1 MRRKARSKPET
12 KSGGRPT
19 KFIPDKMKCFIYHP
33 PQRNAFLKGLAGKL
47 NLTGVEMR
55 AINYNAT
62 QQRRRNEGPAGP
74 AQIKI
79 QEILDNVSQLVLA
92 SIRTGNQYI

>member
-1 MRRKARSKPET
+1 MLHIPS
-12 KSGGRPT
+12 PT
-19 KFIPDKMKCFIYHP
+19 AKCV
-33 PQRNAFLKGLAGKL
+33 LKGLAGKL

-62 QQRRRNEGPAGP
+62 QQRLRNEGPAGP

-79 QEILDNVSQLVLA
+79 QEILDNVSLLVLA
-92 SIRTGNQYI
+92 SIRTGYQYI

>member
-1 MRRKARSKPET
+1 MLHIPS
-12 KSGGRPT
+12 PT
-19 KFIPDKMKCFIYHP
+19 AKCVF
-33 PQRNAFLKGLAGKL
+33 KGLAGKL

-92 SIRTGNQYI
+92 SIRTGYQYI

>member
-1 MRRKARSKPET
+1 MLHIPSPTSK
-12 KSGGRPT
+12 
-19 KFIPDKMKCFIYHP
+19 CV
-33 PQRNAFLKGLAGKL
+33 LKGLAGKL

-62 QQRRRNEGPAGP
+62 QQRLRNEGPAGL

-79 QEILDNVSQLVLA
+79 QEILDNVSQVVLA
-92 SIRTGNQYI
+92 SIRTGYQYILGYLDCN

>member
-1 MRRKARSKPET
+1 MLHIPS
-12 KSGGRPT
+12 PT
-19 KFIPDKMKCFIYHP
+19 AKCV
-33 PQRNAFLKGLAGKL
+33 LKGRAGKL

-62 QQRRRNEGPAGP
+62 QQRLRNEGPAGP

-79 QEILDNVSQLVLA
+79 QEILDNFSQLALA
-92 SIRTGNQYI
+92 SIRTSYQYI

>member
-1 MRRKARSKPET
+1 MLHIPS
-12 KSGGRPT
+12 PT
-19 KFIPDKMKCFIYHP
+19 WKCV
-33 PQRNAFLKGLAGKL
+33 LKGLAGKL

-62 QQRRRNEGPAGP
+62 QQRLRNEGPAGP

-79 QEILDNVSQLVLA
+79 QEILVNVSQVVLA
-92 SIRTGNQYI
+92 SIRTGYQYI